1 MFDKGRSKEDVFRDL
16 NVFHNMDMK
25 YSSGR
30 ILGSMCTKPD
40 PVGLEA
46 YKMFIETN
54 LGDPGLFKGTALME
68 QEVINSLGNLLHLK
82 NPCGHIVTLVF
93 SLRTEVASP
102 VPDTHGIPSSLEI
115 IAA

>member
-68 QEVINSLGNLLHLK
+68 QEVINSLGNQKVLIFLLKRYCLCCLLNQFMFH
-82 NPCGHIVTLVF
+82 
-93 SLRTEVASP
+93 
-102 VPDTHGIPSSLEI
+102 
-115 IAA
+115 